1 MADEAKTFDIYD
13 DKGVALAEAKPSP
26 VTINGLNPNTTYSG
40 WQIAYAGATDKVSV
54 PEFTTEDTE
63 LAAPVSIKAAVLDG
77 ALDVDIDEAGEA
89 TGGSDATGYKV
100 YYTDGTTS
108 KDVTGEELPVKLT
121 GLANGTEYTLSMAIL
136 NAAGESAKSPEIKA
150 TPAKPVV
157 KMESFKLDKSSVE
170 DEAGKTAT
178 VTVYDVLPADT
189 TDVTVVATPD
199 DEKVATVKDNGD
211 ATFTVSLL
219 AQGQTTVHFVAKDG
233 GGAKVDLAVKV
244 NKAIVHVESIALNA
258 DNAAEGLVG
267 EDVTLGAAI
276 SPSNADNQGMTW
288 SSSDE
293 TVANFTKTGA
303 EAGHK
308 ILSLLKAGTTT
319 ITVTSEDGAK
329 TDSFDFVVKDP
340 TPSNIAVDTD
350 ENSAIIT
357 AE

>member
-13 DKGVALAEAKPSP
+13 DKGVALAEAKPFP

-40 WQIAYAGATDKVSV
+40 WQVAYAGATDKVAV
-54 PEFTTEDTE
+54 PEFTTKDTE
-63 LAAPVSIKAAVLDG
+63 LAAPVSIKATVLDG
-77 ALDVDIDEAGEA
+77 DLDVDIDEAGEA

-108 KDVTGEELPVKLT
+108 KDQTDTELPVKLT

-150 TPAKPVV
+150 IPAKP
-157 KMESFKLDKSSVE
+157 
-170 DEAGKTAT
+170 
-178 VTVYDVLPADT
+178 
-189 TDVTVVATPD
+189 
-199 DEKVATVKDNGD
+199 
-211 ATFTVSLL
+211 
-219 AQGQTTVHFVAKDG
+219 
-233 GGAKVDLAVKV
+233 
-244 NKAIVHVESIALNA
+244 IVHVESIALNA
-258 DNAAEGLVG
+258 DNADEGLVG
-267 EDVTLGAAI
+267 EDVTLGASI
-276 SPSNADNQGMTW
+276 NPSNADNQGMTW

-319 ITVTSEDGAK
+319 IMVTSEDGAK

-340 TPSNIAVDTD
+340 TPSNIAVDAD